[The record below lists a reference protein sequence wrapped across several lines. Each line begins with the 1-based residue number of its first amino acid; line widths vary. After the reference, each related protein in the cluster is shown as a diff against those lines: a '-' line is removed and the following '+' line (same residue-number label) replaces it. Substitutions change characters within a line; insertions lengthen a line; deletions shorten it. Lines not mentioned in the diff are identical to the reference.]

1 MLVAA
6 SGNHLLPHD
15 KRYPLNYKKTTREP
29 RGEPS
34 LLGGANPV
42 RHSLAG
48 IPIGSMPDGEG
59 IVCGIQRAPQ
69 PAES

>member
-1 MLVAA
+1 M
-6 SGNHLLPHD
+6 NE
-15 KRYPLNYKKTTREP
+15 KTAREP

-59 IVCGIQRAPQ
+59 MVYGILGTPW
-69 PAES
+69 PAEK